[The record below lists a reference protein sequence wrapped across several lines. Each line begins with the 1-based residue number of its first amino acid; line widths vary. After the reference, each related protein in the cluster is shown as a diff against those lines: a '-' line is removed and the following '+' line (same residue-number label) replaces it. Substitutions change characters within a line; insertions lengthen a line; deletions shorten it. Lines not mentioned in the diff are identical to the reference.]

1 MTEKQPASGSK
12 TIRVL
17 LVENYWM
24 VRDATKALLATDP
37 GIAVVGEADSMT
49 TALES
54 IEQTEPDIALVD
66 IRLRE
71 SSGIDLAKAIRRYYP
86 SVKVIALTEYDYR
99 GYVTA
104 IARAGGSGYLLKSA
118 CSRDELVRAVHDV
131 YNGHAALSR
140 ELSHALIDLI
150 ASGSD
155 EPSNAPAGRLTIRE
169 LEVLEMVQGGLT
181 SRQIAG
187 KLGISTKTVNVH
199 IGHIL
204 SKLGEPNRA
213 AALEK
218 ATALGLI

>member
-1 MTEKQPASGSK
+1 MNEKPAASGSK
-12 TIRVL
+12 AIRVL
-17 LVENYWM
+17 LVENFAL
-24 VRDATKALLATDP
+24 VRDATKALLTTDP
-37 GIAVVGEADSMT
+37 GIEVVGEADST
-49 TALES
+49 ATALEA
-54 IEQTEPDIALVD
+54 IERNEPDVALVD

-71 SSGIDLAKAIRRYYP
+71 SNGIDLAKAIRRDYP

-150 ASGSD
+150 ASGTE
-155 EPSNAPAGRLTIRE
+155 EPSRPPSARLTVRE
-169 LEVLEMVQGGLT
+169 LEVLDLVQGRLT
-181 SRQIAG
+181 SRQIASR
-187 KLGISTKTVNVH
+187 LGISRKTVNVH
-199 IGHIL
+199 MGHVL
-204 SKLGEPNRA
+204 SKLGERNRA

-218 ATALGLI
+218 ATKLGLI